1 MGFKD
6 KLQKY
11 YADNYLK
18 RYGDRMGQAYGN
30 VLSVKV
36 EEKKVLFGLINNL
49 TATLIVKPE
58 GSKNVVRAVYK
69 VRKWFKKPDFMTLAQ
84 GHTVLLQGLKGEKG
98 KPNSEVF
105 DIKNIRN
112 LTTRKDLFKTDAPM
126 PKKQIQM
133 KRK

>member
-18 RYGDRMGQAYGN
+18 RYGDRMGQAYGS

-69 VRKWFKKPDFMTLAQ
+69 VRKWFKKPEFMSLSQ

-98 KPNSEVF
+98 KANSEVF

>member
-69 VRKWFKKPDFMTLAQ
+69 VRKWFKKPDFMTLSQ

-98 KPNSEVF
+98 KANSEVF

>member
-98 KPNSEVF
+98 KANSEVF